1 MIKSIRK
8 VFHFC
13 SLIKLTMEYKI
24 MDVNKKIVPRMV
36 APAAISAMF
45 VIIVLCMENSCN
57 VQTIKN
63 NPTMR
68 KTNPGIP

>member
-1 MIKSIRK
+1 
-8 VFHFC
+8 
-13 SLIKLTMEYKI
+13 
-24 MDVNKKIVPRMV
+24 MDVSKKIVPKIV
-36 APAAISAMF
+36 DPTPISAML
-45 VIIVLCMENSCN
+45 VIIALCMENSCN